1 MDYEENK
8 SRQNNDADKNEN
20 GSNKNDQGKESS
32 ILAPM
37 PGVNKN
43 FLDQLRGGPLDKAS
57 VNYKYLSPDPAEAAQ
72 RLALAH
78 YVSSGLER
86 MVSFKPLNLTYIMM
100 AYNLDADKVAVIA
113 GVDSADV
120 ESWFHTGLASESG
133 LYNIACAIGVSTEW
147 ISGFVSGEENSLK
160 ANCDGLAKELQK
172 LPDEEITT
180 LVRSFRLKLEQCQAL
195 DTLIE
200 LNEPQ
205 ENQEQ
210 SPDTVNPFDKT
221 DSELLISIYRSMDEP
236 ERQNLYRIVCLRS
249 KELNA
254 LLEHHSQNIL
264 PNY

>member
-1 MDYEENK
+1 MAYEDSK
-8 SRQNNDADKNEN
+8 SPQNNDAGKNEK
-20 GSNKNDQGKESS
+20 GCDKKDQGKECS
-32 ILAPM
+32 ILAPT
-37 PGVNKN
+37 PGVNKI

-57 VNYKYLSPDPAEAAQ
+57 VNYEYLSPDPAETAQ

-78 YVSSGLER
+78 YVSSGLDR
-86 MVSFKPLNLTYIMM
+86 KVSFKPLNLTHIMM

-120 ESWFHTGLASESG
+120 ESWFYTGLARESD
-133 LYNIACAIGVSTEW
+133 LYNIANAIGVSTEW
-147 ISGFVSGEENSLK
+147 IRGFVSGEEDSLK

-180 LVRSFRLKLEQCQAL
+180 LARSFRLKLEQCQAL

-210 SPDTVNPFDKT
+210 SPETVNPFDKT

>member
-1 MDYEENK
+1 MAYEDSK
-8 SRQNNDADKNEN
+8 SPQNNDAGKNEK
-20 GSNKNDQGKESS
+20 GCDKKDQGKECS
-32 ILAPM
+32 ILAPT
-37 PGVNKN
+37 PGVNKI

-57 VNYKYLSPDPAEAAQ
+57 VNYEYLSPDPAETAQ

-78 YVSSGLER
+78 YVSSCLDR
-86 MVSFKPLNLTYIMM
+86 KVSFKPLNLTHIMM

-120 ESWFHTGLASESG
+120 ESWFHTGLARESD
-133 LYNIACAIGVSTEW
+133 LYNIANAIGVSTEW
-147 ISGFVSGEENSLK
+147 IRGFVSGEEDSLK

-180 LVRSFRLKLEQCQAL
+180 LARSFRLKLEQCQAL

-210 SPDTVNPFDKT
+210 SPETVNPFDKT